1 MLDVEEAAGL
11 GSVNDLV
18 KGVGFSGRGIGVE
31 RDVFRGEEM
40 LGDVYATGFVADV
53 FVGGAA
59 VFGGRGRWSGG
70 GGRRSGG
77 GGVVVVSEGLGLR
90 LGFEGEIGGF

>member
-1 MLDVEEAAGL
+1 MDVEESTGL

-18 KGVGFSGRGIGVE
+18 ERVGFSGRRIGVE
-31 RDVFRGEEM
+31 RDIFSGEEV

-70 GGRRSGG
+70 GGGRS

-90 LGFEGEIGGF
+90 LGFEGEIRGF